1 MDKRELIDSLEG
13 RIMGGELHQGGYI
26 HVPQDEAKQILALLK
41 EQEAMPIKDD
51 KHWTQF
57 KCPRCNAQ
65 LQRTTF
71 FKMDTRFCKYCG
83 QEVKFE

>member
-1 MDKRELIDSLEG
+1 MDRNKIIECLEKET
-13 RIMGGELHQGGYI
+13 IANKSGYMEI
-26 HVPQDEAKQILALLK
+26 PLPLYSEVLALLK
-41 EQEAMPIKDD
+41 EQETMPIKDD

-57 KCPRCNAQ
+57 KCPRCNAP